1 MNDSLVRIMLVDDH
15 PAVLASW
22 KLLLENNPRYAIV
35 AECSSGECAVSTAP
49 RVKPDIMLLDLNMKP
64 MDGFQVLEH
73 LRQHEPN
80 IKVIGMTVNNL
91 PRYARKLVSMGARGY
106 ITKTSGIDEIN
117 NGIDQVIRGEFF
129 VCEEVRVKMQPED
142 LTYLN

>member
-1 MNDSLVRIMLVDDH
+1 MNNSLVKIMLVDDH

-22 KLLLENNPRYAIV
+22 RLLLENNPRYTIV
-35 AECSSGECAVSTAP
+35 AECGSGECAVSTASQAM
-49 RVKPDIMLLDLNMKP
+49 PDIMLLDLNMKP

-73 LRQHEPN
+73 LRQHHPA

-106 ITKTSGIDEIN
+106 ITKTSGIEEIN
-117 NGIDQVIRGEFF
+117 AGIDLVIKGEFF

-142 LTYLN
+142 LTNMN